1 MHRWPSAGAIHET
14 GANAPVTDAPQVTRS
29 HAPDAD
35 RRDRSARPARPADG
49 VLVIDKPEG
58 LTSHDVV
65 AIVRRTLGEK
75 RIGHT
80 GTLDPMATGVLAL
93 LCGRATRL
101 ASLLGGTEKTYR
113 AQILFGVTTDSYDVT
128 GLETTRTDEHPT
140 REALVQALDQLRGSY
155 LQPPPPVSAKK
166 IQGQRAYALARAGTP
181 IQPESVPVT
190 VSALTLVDYD
200 HGVATVDV
208 TGSSGFYV
216 RALAHSAGQLVGTG
230 ACLQAL
236 RRTRSGSF
244 DIADAVT
251 LEALQAEP
259 ESAWAYLV
267 PMRALLP
274 HLPSATVNDEGLTR
288 LSHGRDLA
296 AEHLAGPFPAPPPA
310 PADPA
315 AETWVRILGPDQDLL
330 ALAVPA
336 RTAGLLH
343 PAVVL
348 Q

>member
-1 MHRWPSAGAIHET
+1 MTRSRGQSDAARRGAG
-14 GANAPVTDAPQVTRS
+14 GASPAPV
-29 HAPDAD
+29 
-35 RRDRSARPARPADG
+35 DG
-49 VLVIDKPEG
+49 VLVVDKPEG

-65 AIVRRTLGEK
+65 AIARRILGER

-93 LCGRATRL
+93 ACGRATRL
-101 ASLLGGTEKTYR
+101 VSLLAGAEKTYR
-113 AQILFGVTTDSYDVT
+113 AEILFGVTTDSYDVT
-128 GLETTRTDEHPT
+128 GLETSRTGQHPT
-140 REALVQALDQLRGSY
+140 AEALAAAMNQLRGDY

-181 IQPESVPVT
+181 VQPESVPVR

-236 RRTRSGSF
+236 RRTRTGAF
-244 DIADAVT
+244 AIEDAVT
-251 LEALQAEP
+251 LDALQAEP
-259 ESAWAYLV
+259 ASAWAYLM
-267 PMRALLP
+267 PMRVLLP
-274 HLPSATVNDEGLTR
+274 ELPSVTLTEEGQIR
-288 LSHGRDLA
+288 LGHGRDLA
-296 AEHLAGPFPAPPPA
+296 PEHATGRWPVLPPISPGAPAPR
-310 PADPA
+310 
-315 AETWVRILGPDQDLL
+315 VRVLTPDGELA
-330 ALAVPA
+330 ALAEPA
-336 RTAGLLH
+336 VTPGFLH

-348 Q
+348 G